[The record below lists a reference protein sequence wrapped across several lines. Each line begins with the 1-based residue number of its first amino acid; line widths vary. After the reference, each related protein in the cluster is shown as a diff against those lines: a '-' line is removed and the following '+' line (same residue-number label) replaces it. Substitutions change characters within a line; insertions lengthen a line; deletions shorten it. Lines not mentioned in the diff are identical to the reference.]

1 MKRYYYK
8 FNEKEMIQLKKDL
21 KFYAEIKGYE
31 FHCEEQEEGMRYV
44 CQIRRN
50 KQTNKACTVI
60 FRHNVSTR
68 LTIQMGIIDWID
80 GSLIDAFYPELE
92 KPIMEETTVPF
103 LDHKEK
109 EMRHDV
115 KLLIKVRLGNYFD
128 HKEQV
133 Q

>member
-8 FNEKEMIQLKKDL
+8 FNEKEMTQLKQDL

-31 FHCEEQEEGMRYV
+31 FQFEEDKDRYA
-44 CQIRRN
+44 CQIRKSKNAARS
-50 KQTNKACTVI
+50 CTVI

-68 LTIQMGIIDWID
+68 LTIQMGIIDWIN

-92 KPIMEETTVPF
+92 KNITEPVPVA
-103 LDHKEK
+103 LLASKER

-115 KLLIKVRLGNYFD
+115 KLLIKIRLGNYFD
-128 HKEQV
+128 HKDQV
-133 Q
+133 K

>member
-21 KFYAEIKGYE
+21 KFYAEIKGYD
-31 FHCEEQEEGMRYV
+31 FHDEEQGIRYV

-50 KQTNKACTVI
+50 KNSTKACTVI
-60 FRHNVSTR
+60 FRHNVSMR
-68 LTIQMGIIDWID
+68 LTIQMGIIDWVD
-80 GSLIDAFYPELE
+80 APLIDSFFPELE
-92 KPIMEETTVPF
+92 KPIMEVTPVPL

-128 HKEQV
+128 HRDQV
-133 Q
+133 K